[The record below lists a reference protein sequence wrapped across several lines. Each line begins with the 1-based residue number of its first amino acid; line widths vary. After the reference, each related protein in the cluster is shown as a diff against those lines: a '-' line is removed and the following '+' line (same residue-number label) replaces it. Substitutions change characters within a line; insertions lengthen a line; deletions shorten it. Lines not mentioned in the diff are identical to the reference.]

1 MPRARSVPARRRA
14 KNRLMKRAKG
24 YYGGR
29 HRLYKTASDAVLR
42 AESYAYRDRRTKKRQ
57 FRRLWI
63 VRITAACEMRGMM
76 YSRFIDGLNKAGVQ
90 IDRKVMSD
98 MAISDPAAF
107 DELTKTAAAALN

>member
-14 KNRLMKRAKG
+14 KKRVMKRAKG

-42 AESYAYRDRRTKKRQ
+42 AEAYAYRDRHSRKRQ

-63 VRITAACEMRGMM
+63 TRISAACDQRGML

-90 IDRKVMSD
+90 MDRKALAELAVN
-98 MAISDPAAF
+98 DPMAF